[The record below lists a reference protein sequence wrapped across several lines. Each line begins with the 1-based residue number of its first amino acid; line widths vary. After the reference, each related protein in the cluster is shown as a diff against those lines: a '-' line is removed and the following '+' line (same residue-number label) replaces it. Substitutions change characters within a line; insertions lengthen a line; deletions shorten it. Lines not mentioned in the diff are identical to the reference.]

1 MSGFG
6 YTILGFG
13 SHPSRGAA
21 ALSLSLNSTS
31 ATVNIDISGI
41 DPGAGGTSDSSAGD
55 IDVTASASGGD
66 SSSYDYA
73 WVVTETAD
81 PLGEWAVLAA
91 GTQNAAQ
98 YDSLTVRVTA
108 TAIPNFPPQAA
119 EYRLR
124 CTVTDG
130 ASDTTTADFTLTV
143 IAA

>member
-1 MSGFG
+1 MSEFG

-13 SHPSRGAA
+13 SHPSRGPA
-21 ALSLSLNSTS
+21 ALSLSLNATS
-31 ATVNIDISGI
+31 ATVNIDIGAI
-41 DPGAGGTSDSSAGD
+41 DPGVGGTADSTPGD

-66 SSSYDYA
+66 SSSYSYA

-81 PLGEWAVLAA
+81 PLGEYAVLAA

-98 YDSLTVRVTA
+98 YDTLTIRVTA
-108 TAIPNFPPQAA
+108 TAIPNFPPQSA

-130 ASDTTTADFTLTV
+130 AGDTATADFTLTM
-143 IAA
+143 A